1 MHKPILTA
9 PELLKVTPID
19 DILTVSGFEATKD
32 EILSLNCTGFV
43 TSDKYYQCDDL
54 TKYIKLSI
62 DGTMTYGIIIDPEDP
77 DAEPAPAGIYW
88 YTDKQ
93 SLKDALKPIEQAI
106 GETIYA
112 IGIHS
117 HVNSIF
123 YHNRDVPNPQDFSQ
137 QIVPVISS
145 PVKYWPPD
153 PLTIY
158 PFFVTDRTL
167 L

>member
-1 MHKPILTA
+1 MQKPILSA

-19 DILTVSGFEATKD
+19 DILSVSGFEATKD
-32 EILSLNCTGFV
+32 QILSINCTGFV

-62 DGTMTYGIIIDPEDP
+62 DGTMAYGIVDDEDP
-77 DAEPAPAGIYW
+77 AVPAGIYW

-93 SLKDALKPIEQAI
+93 SVKDALKPIEQAI
-106 GETIYA
+106 GKPIYA

-117 HVNSIF
+117 YVYSGV

-137 QIVPVISS
+137 QIIPVISS
-145 PVKYWPPD
+145 PVRYWPTV

-158 PFFVTDRTL
+158 PYFVTQ
-167 L
+167 